1 MNPTVLSLFD
11 IEPFRIG
18 GVEMFAR
25 ELSSQLAERGW
36 KSVLCFS
43 RPPAEAVRLYLEGP
57 NVAIELLFNPSRF
70 AWQPV
75 RDFSRLL
82 RRYRPQI
89 VHLQFTPLLSPYPWL
104 ARLHSVRRVYFT
116 DHSSRPALY
125 VPCRAALWK
134 RAVARSINL
143 PLAGVIS
150 VSDYNH
156 RCLTATGLIPSERIR
171 TIYDAVDLSHANTDG
186 QAGADF
192 RRKHSIP
199 PDCPLVV
206 QVSWIIPEKGFP
218 DLLEAARLVLAKD
231 ASVHFAFVGEG
242 AHRNQ
247 YLQQTREMGLQ
258 DRVTW
263 TGLVADPL
271 ADRVYE
277 AADVVCQA
285 SRWQEAF
292 GWSIAEAMSCR
303 KPLVATRVGAIPEL
317 VKDGD
322 SGFLVPPGNAGA
334 MAERILQLLGD
345 RGLRERMGASGR
357 KAVEANFNLKTN
369 VAELLRLYGIA

>member
-36 KSVLCFS
+36 RSVLCFS

-75 RDFSRLL
+75 RNFSRLL

-104 ARLHSVRRVYFT
+104 ARLHSVRGVYFT
-116 DHSSRPALY
+116 DQWSRPALY
-125 VPCRAALWK
+125 VPRRAVLWK
-134 RAVARSINL
+134 RAVARAINL
-143 PLAGVIS
+143 PIAGVIS
-150 VSDYNH
+150 ISDFN
-156 RCLTATGLIPSERIR
+156 RQCLTASGVMAGERVR
-171 TIYDAVDLSHANTDG
+171 RIYNAVDLSRVYVDGHAG
-186 QAGADF
+186 PAF

-218 DLLEAARLVLAKD
+218 DLLEAARLVLAQD

-242 AHRNQ
+242 AYRNQ
-247 YLQQTREMGLQ
+247 YLQQTHDMGLQ
-258 DRVTW
+258 DHVTW

-271 ADRVYE
+271 AEGVYE